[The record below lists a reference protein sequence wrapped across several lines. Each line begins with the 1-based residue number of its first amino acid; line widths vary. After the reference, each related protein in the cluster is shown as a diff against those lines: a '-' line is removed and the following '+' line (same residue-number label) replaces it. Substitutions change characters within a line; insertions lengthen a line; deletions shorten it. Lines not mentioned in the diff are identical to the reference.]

1 MTPWPPTAADLL
13 SPITQLTALQVCLQR
28 LTEDVEDMENVFPV
42 AAGQPGLLAALA
54 SLAREEGEAGLLA
67 MTILAYLARVFTL
80 APLLTSTEGLV
91 DAIAHT
97 PHHWYAVLCLSG
109 LGLGK
114 PIGPCHERVVANA
127 GVLELLV
134 VGIENNPEMACSV
147 LASFCVSRGTK
158 QTIHDH
164 PGLVDAVA
172 KALHEHKTMMAAFLF
187 FGLAGSPALQV
198 PLAHNPAVLG
208 ALLGVLEGCDDDK
221 AIEYTV
227 AAVSELTKP
236 EENRAIMAEGGRV
249 ADALRNHKGKRG
261 AEAGLANL
269 Q

>member
-1 MTPWPPTAADLL
+1 ML
-13 SPITQLTALQVCLQR
+13 SR
-28 LTEDVEDMENVFPV
+28 
-42 AAGQPGLLAALA
+42 
-54 SLAREEGEAGLLA
+54 R
-67 MTILAYLARVFTL
+67 
-80 APLLTSTEGLV
+80 
-91 DAIAHT
+91 
-97 PHHWYAVLCLSG
+97 YAVLCLSG
-109 LGLGK
+109 LGLGQ

-134 VGIENNPEMACSV
+134 GGIANNPDVACC
-147 LASFCVSRGTK
+147 LLLSFCVSPGTK

-172 KALHEHKTMMAAFLF
+172 KTLREHKTNHAALLF
-187 FGLAGSPALQV
+187 FGLASSPALQV

-208 ALLGVLEGCDDDK
+208 ALLGVLEGCDDDQ
-221 AIEYTV
+221 AIDYTL
-227 AAVSELTKP
+227 AAVSELTNP

-249 ADALRNHKGKRG
+249 ADALRNHRGKGG

>member
-13 SPITQLTALQVCLQR
+13 SPSTQLTALQVCLQR
-28 LTEDVEDMENVFPV
+28 LTEDVEDMANVFPV

-80 APLLTSTEGLV
+80 APLLTSTEGL
-91 DAIAHT
+91 
-97 PHHWYAVLCLSG
+97 
-109 LGLGK
+109 

-221 AIEYTV
+221 VIEYTV

-236 EENRAIMAEGGRV
+236 EENRAIMAEGGRF
-249 ADALRNHKGKRG
+249 ADVLRNHRGERG